1 MERYF
6 YKYQMEEILTC
17 VKVINLDKIVS
28 KRTKKY

>member
-17 VKVINLDKIVS
+17 VEVINLDKIVS